1 MQKVLIGLLFVA
13 FASLAMVA
21 HYQQVATE
29 NILLDME
36 MGYEMDMVLVD
47 EVNDLR
53 RRLLAVEDLEKRLA
67 FAEKQADIYM
77 AAWRSR
83 KAGNRVMEAYLE
95 TAR

>member
-13 FASLAMVA
+13 FANLAIIA

-29 NILLDME
+29 HILLAME
-36 MGYEMDMVLVD
+36 TGYEMDVALVN

-53 RRLLAVEDLEKRLA
+53 RRMLAVEDLEKRLA

-95 TAR
+95 TR